1 MWHGISKFDYLTTIM
16 DTVKL
21 PFYARLAF
29 ILISFVL
36 IILLLEQG
44 SGIFIPL
51 VFALLISILLYPL
64 NRFLEQKLRMG
75 RGLAAMLSL
84 VLFITL
90 LTAFIYFLTIQLASF
105 ADNFP
110 VMKVRF
116 QQMFN
121 DLHHWLSY
129 KMHIN
134 RATQND
140 YINKSAASLLEN
152 AASSVSNLFLFTSN
166 ILLLAVFVFMFTFF
180 LLYHRR
186 LLMNFT
192 IKLFSHEHKE
202 KVKEVIFETKTMINS
217 YVAGLLLEMVIMSVA
232 NTALL
237 LIMGV
242 QYAVL
247 LGVMAAVLNIIPYI
261 GIYSATAFIAL
272 ITFANS
278 GLPLALQ
285 AGIGMLVLHI
295 IDSNV
300 LMPRIVGARVKMNP
314 FVTVL
319 AVIVGEYVWG
329 IPGMFLF
336 IPIIGMIKLICER
349 VEGLEAWAILIGVDE
364 GVKRVKKKVALP
376 EPEHVSEAIENT
388 NKDNGD
394 NGSK

>member
-1 MWHGISKFDYLTTIM
+1 MGF
-16 DTVKL
+16 VKL

-29 ILISFVL
+29 TLISFVL
-36 IILLLEQG
+36 IVLLLEQG

-64 NRFLEQKLRMG
+64 NRFMEQKLHMG
-75 RGLAAMLSL
+75 RALASMLSI
-84 VLFITL
+84 VLFVTI
-90 LTAFIYFLTIQLASF
+90 LTTFIYFLSIQLASF

-116 QQMFN
+116 QQIFN

-140 YINKSAASLLEN
+140 YINKSASSIMSN
-152 AASSVSNLFLFTSN
+152 AAHSVSNVFLSITS
-166 ILLLAVFVFMFTFF
+166 IALLAILVFIFTFF
-180 LLYHRR
+180 MLFHRR
-186 LLMNFT
+186 LLMKFAIN
-192 IKLFSHEHKE
+192 LFSKEHKD
-202 KVKEVIFETKTMINS
+202 KVTEVIFETKTMINS
-217 YVAGLLLEMVIMSVA
+217 YVAGLLLEMVIMSIA

-237 LIMGV
+237 LILGV

-261 GIYSATAFIAL
+261 GIYSATAFIIL

-278 GLPLALQ
+278 TGNLAIQ
-285 AGIGMLVLHI
+285 AGAGMLVLHM

-314 FVTVL
+314 FITVL

-329 IPGMFLF
+329 ISGMFLF
-336 IPIIGMIKLICER
+336 IPIVGIIKLICER

-364 GVKRVKKKVALP
+364 GVKRPKKKVELP
-376 EPEHVSEAIENT
+376 DAKDVPEAVEKTGEET
-388 NKDNGD
+388 K
-394 NGSK
+394 

>member
-1 MWHGISKFDYLTTIM
+1 MGTLKM
-16 DTVKL
+16 

-36 IILLLEQG
+36 TILLLEQG

-64 NRFLEQKLRMG
+64 NRFLEQKWRMG
-75 RGLAAMLSL
+75 RGMAAMLSL
-84 VLFITL
+84 VLFVTI
-90 LTAFIYFLTIQLASF
+90 LTTFIYFLSIQLASF

-110 VMKVRF
+110 VMKTRF
-116 QQMFN
+116 QAIFN
-121 DLHHWLSY
+121 DLHHWLSF

-140 YINKSAASLLEN
+140 YINKSAASILEN
-152 AASSVSNLFLFTSN
+152 AAHSVSNVFLSISS
-166 ILLLAVFVFMFTFF
+166 ILLLAVFVFIFTFF
-180 LLYHRR
+180 MLFHRR
-186 LLMNFT
+186 LLMNFA
-192 IKLFSHEHKE
+192 IRLFSDEHKS
-202 KVKEVIFETKTMINS
+202 KVTEVIFETKTMINS

-232 NTALL
+232 NSALL

-242 QYAVL
+242 EYAVL

-261 GIYSATAFIAL
+261 GIYSATAFITL
-272 ITFANS
+272 VTFANS
-278 GLPLALQ
+278 GLNLALE
-285 AGIGMLVLHI
+285 AGVGMLVLHI

-336 IPIIGMIKLICER
+336 IPIVGMIKLICER

-364 GVKRVKKKVALP
+364 GVKRPKKKVKLP
-376 EPEHVSEAIENT
+376 EPEEVQKAIKE
-388 NKDNGD
+388 
-394 NGSK
+394 